1 MLKSTHRPTG
11 GPSPLPPGWTEHK
24 APTGHLYY
32 FNAATQ
38 QSTYTRP
45 TAPTAQNASTSTGN
59 AVAEASTLPVLLG
72 QQQSY
77 PSHSTFP
84 GNVFANQY
92 QPTAQNSF
100 AGGRGA
106 GQAHHSGRRPPPE
119 DRPRSKHIIPGCEP
133 WLLVKTKLGRRFVY
147 NPDEGESFWKFP
159 PEVMKC
165 VIEYDRLEREKRER
179 RERGEASG
187 SEEQVHQKTH
197 VDEGTAPTAEPRPT
211 IAISRGVRHEDES
224 DEYEEVEVTDDED
237 KEGPLKR
244 QKLDAEEGP
253 IEFDEEDMAYQLA
266 AMGEDYGLDP
276 GEYGDGQGEDWE
288 EGAEGLPLTE
298 EDSNA
303 LFKDMLNDFHIDP
316 YTPWEKIIEEG
327 SIIEDD
333 RYTCL
338 PNMKSRKEVWSE
350 WSRQRIQHL
359 KEQREKEEKKDPK
372 IPYFAFLQKYG
383 TPKLYWPEFRR
394 KYKKEAE
401 MRDAKLLDKDREKW
415 YRHYINRLKLPE
427 SSLKSDLTSLLKSLS
442 LRELNRSTSL
452 ETLPP
457 TLLTDMR
464 YISLRA
470 QVRDPLI
477 EAFIAISPPAPEESG
492 LTAEEETELVKQ
504 RKDRER
510 REKAL
515 AERERMVQDEKRKQR
530 GVLQHSKGMLREGEE
545 EIERAMHVGKEGL
558 LSHLEVAQENEPP
571 TSGPAA

>member
-1 MLKSTHRPTG
+1 MGTSAVEG
-11 GPSPLPPGWTEHK
+11 FPLPG
-24 APTGHLYY
+24 
-32 FNAATQ
+32 
-38 QSTYTRP
+38 S
-45 TAPTAQNASTSTGN
+45 
-59 AVAEASTLPVLLG
+59 LG
-72 QQQSY
+72 QQQSS
-77 PSHSTFP
+77 PTSSNFF
-84 GNVFANQY
+84 GNGFVNQF
-92 QPTAQNSF
+92 QPTTQKNF
-100 AGGRGA
+100 ALDRSA
-106 GQAHHSGRRPPPE
+106 GQAQHTGRRPPPQ

-187 SEEQVHQKTH
+187 SEEQVQAKSH
-197 VDEGTAPTAEPRPT
+197 VDEDVAPTAEPRPT
-211 IAISRGVRHEDES
+211 VTASRGTRHEDES

-237 KEGPLKR
+237 EEGPLKR
-244 QKLDAEEGP
+244 QKVNAEEGP

-276 GEYGDGQGEDWE
+276 GEYGDGQGEEWE

-316 YTPWEKIIEEG
+316 YTPWEKIIEDG

-372 IPYFAFLQKYG
+372 IPYFAFLQKYA

-415 YRHYINRLKLPE
+415 YRDYINRMKTAIL
-427 SSLKSDLTSLLKSLS
+427 SLL
-442 LRELNRSTSL
+442 N
-452 ETLPP
+452 
-457 TLLTDMR
+457 LL
-464 YISLRA
+464 L
-470 QVRDPLI
+470 
-477 EAFIAISPPAPEESG
+477 F
-492 LTAEEETELVKQ
+492 
-504 RKDRER
+504 
-510 REKAL
+510 
-515 AERERMVQDEKRKQR
+515 
-530 GVLQHSKGMLREGEE
+530 
-545 EIERAMHVGKEGL
+545 
-558 LSHLEVAQENEPP
+558 
-571 TSGPAA
+571 